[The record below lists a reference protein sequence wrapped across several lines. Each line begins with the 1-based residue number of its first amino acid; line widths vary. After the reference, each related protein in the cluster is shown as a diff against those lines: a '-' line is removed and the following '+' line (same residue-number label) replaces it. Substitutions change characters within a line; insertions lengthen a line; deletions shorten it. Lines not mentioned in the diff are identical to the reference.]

1 MITTYRFA
9 RHFVTTAALIALTTL
24 TGSVQAQNEAPGVN
38 FQVAA
43 PNQRLEMIVNSS
55 RIFTLDNK
63 IPKAQVNNP
72 EILRLTP
79 LAPNKIQVSALKP
92 GVTQVNLW
100 ADDGN
105 IFTVDVVVIGDGRE
119 LQMLLESEFPNATLK
134 VRPLASSVVL
144 SGFVDRP
151 DAISRIVEMAQDYYP
166 KVINN
171 ITVGGVQQVMLKV
184 KVYEVSRTKLRTMGF
199 DFAGFGSQDFVVSSV
214 SGIITRVAAQTQ
226 SVTTSNAGTVT
237 FGVLGNNNS
246 FLGFVE
252 ALRQNNLAKLLSEP
266 TINAMSGRPASFLS
280 GGEVPIQVS
289 SGLGTTSIQ
298 FKEFGTRVD
307 VVPIVLGNGN
317 IRLEVRPLVSEVD
330 RSLAVNNTPGFRTR
344 WVDTAVEMQAGQTF
358 ALAGLIQ
365 EKIETE
371 NRGLPYLADIPWAG
385 AAFRRASD
393 RRNEVEL
400 LIIVTPELVAPLNP
414 GEVPCNLPGTQTAPL
429 NDTELYWRGYMEVPN
444 CAPGPYAGGAGM
456 IGPVGPGMIEG
467 ETIDQG
473 TPSIELPPTNSPAP
487 TSPTS
492 ARMMPQAP
500 QVNIQTQGVPTPTGP
515 RTQPVSIYPNP
526 GVKTSSNE
534 KPAPALPTGPMPE
547 MIGPSG
553 YDTLDF

>member
-1 MITTYRFA
+1 MITKYRFA
-9 RHFVTTAALIALTTL
+9 RQLVTTAALLAIATL
-24 TGSVQAQNEAPGVN
+24 GGNVQAQNEAPGVN
-38 FQVAA
+38 FEVAS

-55 RIFTLDNK
+55 RIFTLDEK

-72 EILRLTP
+72 ELIRLTP
-79 LAPNKIQVSALKP
+79 LSPNKIQVSALKP

-100 ADDGN
+100 AEDGS
-105 IFTVDVVVIGDGRE
+105 IFTVDVIVIGDGRE
-119 LQMLLESEFPNATLK
+119 LQMLLESEFPNASIK

-151 DAISRIVEMAQDYYP
+151 DAISRIVQMAEDYYP

-184 KVYEVSRTKLRTMGF
+184 KLYEVSRTKLRTMGF
-199 DFAGFGSQDFVVSSV
+199 DWAAFSGNDFIVQSV
-214 SGIITRVAAQTQ
+214 SGIISSAATGGG
-226 SVTTSNAGTVT
+226 SIASNGADTVT
-237 FGVLGNNNS
+237 FGIMGDNS
-246 FLGFVE
+246 SFFGFVE

-280 GGEVPIQVS
+280 GGEVPIQVA
-289 SGLGTTSIQ
+289 SGLGTTSIE

-330 RSLAVNNTPGFRTR
+330 SSLAVDGTPGFRTR
-344 WVDTAVEMQAGQTF
+344 WVDTAVEMKSGQTF

-385 AAFRRASD
+385 AAFRRVQD

-400 LIIVTPELVAPLNP
+400 LIIVTPELVGPLNP
-414 GEVPCNLPGTQTAPL
+414 GEEPCAMPGTSTAPL
-429 NDTELYWRGYMEVPN
+429 NDTELYWRGYMEVPA
-444 CAPGPYAGGAGM
+444 CGPGPYADGGM
-456 IGPVGPGMIEG
+456 IGPTGPAIIEG
-467 ETIDQG
+467 EMIEQG
-473 TPSIELPPTNSPAP
+473 TPLMEVPSPA
-487 TSPTS
+487 STS
-492 ARMMPQAP
+492 APRLEPGMQMRS
-500 QVNIQTQGVPTPTGP
+500 VPTPSGP
-515 RTQPVSIYPNP
+515 RTTPVSIQPNP
-526 GVKTSSNE
+526 GVRPSSGQSA
-534 KPAPALPTGPMPE
+534 APVQPSGPMPG

>member
-1 MITTYRFA
+1 MITKYRFA
-9 RHFVTTAALIALTTL
+9 RQLVTTAAMIALTAWC
-24 TGSVQAQNEAPGVN
+24 GAVQAQNEAPGVN

-72 EILRLTP
+72 DLLRLTP

-100 ADDGN
+100 ADDGS

-119 LQMLLESEFPNATLK
+119 LQMLLESEFPNATIK

-184 KVYEVSRTKLRTMGF
+184 KVYEVSRTKLRTVGF
-199 DFAGFGSQDFVVSSV
+199 DFAAFSGNDFVVSSV
-214 SGIITRVAAQTQ
+214 SGIINSVTQ
-226 SVTTSNAGTVT
+226 SSQTIATTGADTVT
-237 FGVLGNNNS
+237 FGVVGNNTA
-246 FLGFVE
+246 FFGFIE

-266 TINAMSGRPASFLS
+266 TLNAMSGRPASFLS

-289 SGLGTTSIQ
+289 SGLGTTSIE

-330 RSLAVNNTPGFRTR
+330 SSVSVNGTPGFRTR

-365 EKIETE
+365 DKIETE
-371 NRGLPYLADIPWAG
+371 NRGIPYLADIPWAG
-385 AAFRRASD
+385 AAFRRVQD

-400 LIIVTPELVAPLNP
+400 LFVVTPELVAPLNAD
-414 GEVPCNLPGTQTAPL
+414 EEPCEKPGTASGPL

-444 CAPGPYAGGAGM
+444 CVPGGAYGGGM
-456 IGPVGPGMIEG
+456 IGPSGPSIIEG
-467 ETIDQG
+467 EVIEQG
-473 TPSIELPPTNSPAP
+473 AP
-487 TSPTS
+487 L
-492 ARMMPQAP
+492 ME
-500 QVNIQTQGVPTPTGP
+500 VPTPAMNQGPAFETSTEMKGVHTPSGP
-515 RTQPVSIYPNP
+515 RMQPVSIQTNP
-526 GVKTSSNE
+526 GVRPSSVQ
-534 KPAPALPTGPMPE
+534 KPAPVASSGPMPA

>member
-1 MITTYRFA
+1 MITKYRFA
-9 RHFVTTAALIALTTL
+9 RQLVTTAALIMLTALS
-24 TGSVQAQNEAPGVN
+24 GSVQAQNEAPGVN
-38 FQVAA
+38 FQVAN

-55 RIFTLDNK
+55 RIFTLDEK

-72 EILRLTP
+72 DLIRLTP
-79 LAPNKIQVSALKP
+79 LSPNKIQVSALKP

-100 ADDGN
+100 AEDGT
-105 IFTVDVVVIGDGRE
+105 IFTVDVIVIGDGRE
-119 LQMLLESEFPNATLK
+119 LQMLLESEFPNASLK

-151 DAISRIVEMAQDYYP
+151 DAINRIVQMAEDYYP

-199 DFAGFGSQDFVVSSV
+199 DWAAVAGNDYVVQSV
-214 SGIITRVAAQTQ
+214 SGIISSVAQGGA
-226 SVTTSNAGTVT
+226 SVATAGAETVT
-237 FGVLGNNNS
+237 FGVIGNNSS
-246 FLGFVE
+246 FFGFVE

-280 GGEVPIQVS
+280 GGEVPIQVA
-289 SGLGTTSIQ
+289 SGLGTTSIE

-330 RSLAVNNTPGFRTR
+330 SSLAVQGTPGFRTR
-344 WVDTAVEMQAGQTF
+344 WVDTAVEMKAGQTF

-371 NRGLPYLADIPWAG
+371 NRGIPYLADIPWAG
-385 AAFRRASD
+385 AAFRRVQD

-400 LIIVTPELVAPLNP
+400 LIIVTPELVGPLNP
-414 GEVPCNLPGTQTAPL
+414 GEEPCAMPGTSSGPL

-444 CAPGPYAGGAGM
+444 CGPGSYETGM
-456 IGPVGPGMIEG
+456 IGPTGPSVIEG
-467 ETIDQG
+467 EMIGPG
-473 TPSIELPPTNSPAP
+473 TPLMEVP
-487 TSPTS
+487 SPTS
-492 ARMMPQAP
+492 ATSPQFETNT
-500 QVNIQTQGVPTPTGP
+500 QMQGVHTPSGR
-515 RTQPVSIYPNP
+515 RTSPVSIQPNP
-526 GVKTSSNE
+526 GVRPSSGQSST
-534 KPAPALPTGPMPE
+534 PVQSSAPMPT

>member
-1 MITTYRFA
+1 MITKYRFA
-9 RHFVTTAALIALTTL
+9 RQLVTTAALIMLSAAC
-24 TGSVQAQNEAPGVN
+24 GSVQAQNEAPGVN
-38 FQVAA
+38 FQVAN

-55 RIFTLDNK
+55 RIFTLDEK

-72 EILRLTP
+72 DLIRLTP
-79 LAPNKIQVSALKP
+79 LSPNKIQVSALKP

-100 ADDGN
+100 AEDGT
-105 IFTVDVVVIGDGRE
+105 IFTVDVIVIGDGRE
-119 LQMLLESEFPNATLK
+119 LQMLLESEFPNASIK

-151 DAISRIVEMAQDYYP
+151 DAINRIVQMAEDYYP

-199 DFAGFGSQDFVVSSV
+199 DWAAVSGNDYIVQSV
-214 SGIITRVAAQTQ
+214 SGIISSVAQGGGSIA
-226 SVTTSNAGTVT
+226 SSGADTVT
-237 FGVLGNNNS
+237 FGVIGNNSS
-246 FLGFVE
+246 FFGFVE

-280 GGEVPIQVS
+280 GGEVPIQVA
-289 SGLGTTSIQ
+289 SGLGTTSIE

-330 RSLAVNNTPGFRTR
+330 SSLAVDGTPGFRTR
-344 WVDTAVEMQAGQTF
+344 WVDTAVEMKAGQTF

-371 NRGLPYLADIPWAG
+371 NRGIPYLADIPWAG
-385 AAFRRASD
+385 AAFRRVQD

-400 LIIVTPELVAPLNP
+400 LIIVTPELVGPLNP
-414 GEVPCNLPGTQTAPL
+414 GEEPCALPGTSSGPL

-444 CAPGPYAGGAGM
+444 CGPGSYETGM
-456 IGPVGPGMIEG
+456 IGPTGPSVIEG
-467 ETIDQG
+467 ELIEQG
-473 TPSIELPPTNSPAP
+473 TPLMEVPAP
-487 TSPTS
+487 TSAKPPRFETNTQ
-492 ARMMPQAP
+492 M
-500 QVNIQTQGVPTPTGP
+500 QGVHTPSGR
-515 RTQPVSIYPNP
+515 RTTPVSIQPNP
-526 GVKTSSNE
+526 GVRTSSGQSSV
-534 KPAPALPTGPMPE
+534 PVQPSGPMPS

>member
-1 MITTYRFA
+1 MITKYRFA
-9 RHFVTTAALIALTTL
+9 RHFVTTAALIMLTVYS
-24 TGSVQAQNEAPGVN
+24 GRVQAQNEAPGVN
-38 FQVAA
+38 FQVAN

-55 RIFTLDNK
+55 RIFTLDEK

-72 EILRLTP
+72 DLIRLTP
-79 LAPNKIQVSALKP
+79 LSPNKIQVSALKP

-100 ADDGN
+100 AEDGT
-105 IFTVDVVVIGDGRE
+105 IFTVDVIVIGDGRE
-119 LQMLLESEFPNATLK
+119 LQMLLESEFPNASIK

-151 DAISRIVEMAQDYYP
+151 DAISRIVQMAEDYYP

-184 KVYEVSRTKLRTMGF
+184 KVYEVSRTKLRTMGV
-199 DFAGFGSQDFVVSSV
+199 DWAVVAGDSFVAQSV
-214 SGIITRVAAQTQ
+214 SGIISSVAEDGA
-226 SVTTSNAGTVT
+226 SVMTAGADTIT
-237 FGVLGNNNS
+237 FGAIGNSAS
-246 FLGFVE
+246 FFGFVE

-266 TINAMSGRPASFLS
+266 TITTMSGRPASFLS
-280 GGEVPIQVS
+280 GGEVPIQVA
-289 SGLGTTSIQ
+289 SGLGTTSIE

-330 RSLAVNNTPGFRTR
+330 SSLAVDGTPGFRTR
-344 WVDTAVEMQAGQTF
+344 WVDTAVEMKAGQTF

-371 NRGLPYLADIPWAG
+371 NRGIPYLADIPWAG
-385 AAFRRASD
+385 AAFRRVSD

-400 LIIVTPELVAPLNP
+400 LIIVTPELVGPLNP
-414 GEVPCNLPGTQTAPL
+414 GEEPCALPGTSSGPL

-444 CAPGPYAGGAGM
+444 CGPGQYETGM
-456 IGPVGPGMIEG
+456 IGPSGPSVIEG
-467 ETIDQG
+467 ELIGPG
-473 TPSIELPPTNSPAP
+473 TPLMEVP
-487 TSPTS
+487 SPTS
-492 ARMMPQAP
+492 AGQPQFETNT
-500 QVNIQTQGVPTPTGP
+500 QMQGVHTPSGR
-515 RTQPVSIYPNP
+515 RTSPVSIQPNP
-526 GVKTSSNE
+526 GVRTSSGQSSV
-534 KPAPALPTGPMPE
+534 PVQPSGPMPS